1 MVAKPR
7 GFSTYVWKHP
17 KLVRLRCEKKKKNFN
32 SLPNPLVR
40 AMFSADF
47 GIVFYGSRLSVSL
60 VFLPREGALKK
71 KGYYGTGP
79 GPPAYLVPGS
89 KESNLS

>member
-17 KLVRLRCEKKKKNFN
+17 KLVRRRCEKKKKKFN

-60 VFLPREGALKK
+60 VFLPREGGAEE
-71 KGYYGTGP
+71 KGVLRNGAGP
-79 GPPAYLVPGS
+79 TRLPRARI
-89 KESNLS
+89 